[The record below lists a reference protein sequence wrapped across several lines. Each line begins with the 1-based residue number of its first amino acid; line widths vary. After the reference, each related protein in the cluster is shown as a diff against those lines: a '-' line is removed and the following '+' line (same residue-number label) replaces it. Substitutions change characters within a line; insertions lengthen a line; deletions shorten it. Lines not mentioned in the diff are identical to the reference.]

1 MNAKQLIEML
11 NKLTDEQKEMD
22 IVLINEQNE
31 DDTANIWLD
40 RIEVSNFGESGY
52 EVGGEIRLIGNE

>member
-31 DDTANIWLD
+31 DDTTNIWLD
-40 RIEVSNFGESGY
+40 RIELSDSNSSGY
-52 EVGGEIRLIGNE
+52 EINGEIRLIGNE

>member
-1 MNAKQLIEML
+1 ML

-31 DDTANIWLD
+31 DDTTNIWLD
-40 RIEVSNFGESGY
+40 RIEISDSNSSGY
-52 EVGGEIRLIGNE
+52 EVNGEIRLIGNE